1 MEGTGLSHVLGLP
14 ELFHHSRHALL
25 GLEGQPHRSAPRF
38 GYDQDRRPA
47 GHKKCLGAKSHTASV
62 CTHWPLGP
70 CYQAPGELAGEKLR
84 PPPSSQPSLQ
94 GEVDLGAACSLRP
107 PQPGAPFWRPSAGV
121 SEVPGFSGGPS
132 IFSRATLASAPTLW
146 PAWPGGFCPSG
157 ACSPVPSPSPA
168 CLCSASS
175 GQLGPKSQL
184 PSVCLPPPPSPNAAC
199 PSWGARCLP
208 AACLPACSMP
218 KLSACRLLERTNL
231 PTWPGPCPWSPA
243 GPWRGWVT
251 WLPSP
256 EGHRSS
262 LGSCPGCIGP
272 TSAGQVGGSQSLLA
286 RGQPSLTLK
295 QNRRG
300 SQKPGSLTH
309 SLPSSAL
316 PLCGGGGPEPLP
328 G

>member
-132 IFSRATLASAPTLW
+132 IFSRATLARGEGERVLALESREGTRASRRVKGLPSAFW
-146 PAWPGGFCPSG
+146 PLEGCPLPRVGSG
-157 ACSPVPSPSPA
+157 ERPWATAVPS
-168 CLCSASS
+168 ASR
-175 GQLGPKSQL
+175 
-184 PSVCLPPPPSPNAAC
+184 PP
-199 PSWGARCLP
+199 
-208 AACLPACSMP
+208 
-218 KLSACRLLERTNL
+218 
-231 PTWPGPCPWSPA
+231 
-243 GPWRGWVT
+243 
-251 WLPSP
+251 
-256 EGHRSS
+256 
-262 LGSCPGCIGP
+262 
-272 TSAGQVGGSQSLLA
+272 
-286 RGQPSLTLK
+286 
-295 QNRRG
+295 
-300 SQKPGSLTH
+300 
-309 SLPSSAL
+309 
-316 PLCGGGGPEPLP
+316 
-328 G
+328 